1 MRIAVTGAGGQLG
14 CELARALAAHEAI
27 LLDRVA
33 LDVTDATAVEGVLRS
48 AAPDAIIHAA
58 AWTDVDGCERDPD
71 RANTINA
78 VGTANVARAAGD
90 ACVVLVSS
98 DYVFDGTHTSPYTEA
113 DEPNPLQVYGRTKLE
128 AEREVRASA
137 RWAIARSAV
146 VYGATYGDGTTPAK
160 NFIRSVLDG
169 LANGPVDVVDD
180 QVGSPTSAH
189 DLADALVALV
199 EAGAEGVFHVVN
211 DGAVSRFELA
221 RTAAAIA
228 GFDEDRV
235 RPTTTAATPRAAPR
249 PPYAPLRGEAWVKAG
264 FEPLAP
270 WEDALR
276 RALPAFLGAP

>member
-14 CELARALAAHEAI
+14 FELARALGPHEAL
-27 LLDRVA
+27 LLDEA
-33 LDVTDATAVEGVLRS
+33 DLDVTDGTAVEGVLRS
-48 AAPDAIIHAA
+48 AMPEAIIHAA

-90 ACVVLVSS
+90 ALLVLIST
-98 DYVFDGTHTSPYTEA
+98 DYVFDGAGGRPYTET
-113 DEPNPLQVYGRTKLE
+113 DDPNPIQVYGRTKLA
-128 AEREVRASA
+128 AEQEVRAA
-137 RWAIARSAV
+137 QRWAV
-146 VYGATYGDGTTPAK
+146 VRTAWLYGATYADGSPAR
-160 NFIRSVLDG
+160 NFIHSVLAG
-169 LANGPVDVVDD
+169 LRRGPVEVVDD

-189 DLADALVALV
+189 DLAVALVALV
-199 EAGAEGVFHVVN
+199 DAGATGVFHAVN
-211 DGAVSRFELA
+211 DGIVSRFELA
-221 RTAAAIA
+221 RTAAAIG

-235 RPTTTAATPRAAPR
+235 RPTTTVATPRAAPR

-276 RALPAFLGAP
+276 RALPAFLGVA